1 MNAWPFIQVGGCL
14 EEKNLFLIT
23 RLENEMTTIV
33 GIQGDGFTILCS
45 DSRISTVDDDG
56 YVSYVQTL
64 SPSMSKIAQVGPYLI
79 GIAGDLRAI
88 NLINYAFQPPIPPAA
103 MKGRKLDEFITLKFV
118 SALRE
123 CFDSNGYSPPPKE
136 SSDHVAQQGSS
147 IIISVNRMIYQIDN
161 DYAWTT
167 DASGLY
173 AIGTGTYYA
182 LGALNIL
189 CPKMPTLTQAK
200 RHVLKAL
207 STASKYDPHTGH
219 PYKTYVQDSTSIKV
233 RKAIQ

>member
-1 MNAWPFIQVGGCL
+1 
-14 EEKNLFLIT
+14 
-23 RLENEMTTIV
+23 MTTIV

-103 MKGRKLDEFITLKFV
+103 MKGRKLDEFITLKFI
-118 SALRE
+118 SSLRE

-136 SSDHVAQQGSS
+136 NSDHIASQGSS
-147 IIISVNRMIYQIDN
+147 IIVSINKIIYQIDN

-173 AIGTGTYYA
+173 AIGTGSSYA

-189 CPKMPTLTQAK
+189 CPKLPTLTQAK